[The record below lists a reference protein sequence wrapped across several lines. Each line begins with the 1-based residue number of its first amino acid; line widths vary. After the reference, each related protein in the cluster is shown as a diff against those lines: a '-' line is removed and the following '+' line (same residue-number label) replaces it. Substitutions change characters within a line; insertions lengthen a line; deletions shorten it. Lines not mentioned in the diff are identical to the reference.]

1 MIYFQRKKPLLLVLL
16 LAVRRELATLNN
28 QQVTIDLEEKSG
40 QWLGGTVH
48 STGTNGK
55 AMVQLHFFLPVFVM
69 NLMKLYSHDI
79 AHAC

>member
-1 MIYFQRKKPLLLVLL
+1 MYIYKWNKSLLLVLI
-16 LAVRRELATLNN
+16 LAVKTERAVLNN

-55 AMVQLHFFLPVFVM
+55 AMVQF
-69 NLMKLYSHDI
+69 
-79 AHAC
+79 